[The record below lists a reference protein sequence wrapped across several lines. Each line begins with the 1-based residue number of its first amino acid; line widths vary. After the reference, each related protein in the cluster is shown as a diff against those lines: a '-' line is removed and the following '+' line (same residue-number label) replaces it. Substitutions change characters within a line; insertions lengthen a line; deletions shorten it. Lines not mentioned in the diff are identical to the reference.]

1 MSLLGLDGLTGAW
14 VRTYS
19 HQHVTP
25 RYYTEIGE
33 KQESREQ
40 QVKSGRLNSGI
51 RVPETHDHIKLPLS
65 GSRFLFH

>member
-1 MSLLGLDGLTGAW
+1 MGLQEHKLGLTHSSMLPHG
-14 VRTYS
+14 S
-19 HQHVTP
+19 
-25 RYYTEIGE
+25 YTEIGE

-65 GSRFLFH
+65 QWL